1 MERKVILYISQ
12 SLDGFI
18 ADNKGSV
25 NWIIGNNKEYAE
37 KFIKNIDTV
46 ILGANTYKQ
55 IKNELAPDKWIYENL
70 QSYVLTDEKIK
81 NTENIKYVN
90 MNIEKLI
97 NKLKQEKGKDIWI
110 CGGANLVNQ
119 CVKANLI
126 DEYQITTVPVILEN
140 GVRLFEENNK
150 KINLEFKEIKEEN
163 GLIMGRY
170 TKSSIRRIKKGG

>member
-1 MERKVILYISQ
+1 MKRKVILYISQ

-25 NWIIGNNKEYAE
+25 DWIIGNNKNYISDYGYEN
-37 KFIKNIDTV
+37 FIKNIDTV
-46 ILGANTYKQ
+46 VLGSNTYKQ
-55 IKNELAPDKWIYENL
+55 IKNELSPDKWVYENL
-70 QSYVLTDEKIK
+70 QSYVFTNEKIK
-81 NTENIKYVN
+81 DIENIKYVN

-97 NKLKQEKGKDIWI
+97 NKLKQEKGKNIWI

-126 DEYQITTVPVILEN
+126 DEYQITTVPIILGN

-150 KINLEFKEIKEEN
+150 KINIEFKEIKEEN
-163 GLIMGRY
+163 GLIMGIY
-170 TKSSIRRIKKGG
+170 TKR